1 MKRDHYLLR
10 IAARFEVAP
19 VVALLG
25 PRQCG
30 KTTLARMFAERLA
43 DTSVTRFDLEDPTDL
58 AALAEPKLALQG
70 LRGLVI
76 IDEIQR
82 APGLFPV
89 LRVLVDRPGNPA
101 RFLILGSASRD
112 LIRQSSETLAGRIS
126 HIELTPLQLGE
137 TGANAMHLLWER
149 GGFPPAFLAASDSAG
164 RQWRKDYVA
173 TFLERD
179 LPALGISIPP
189 QSLRRFWM
197 MLAHYHGQLLNL
209 SELGR
214 SFGTADTTVRGYLDI
229 LEATFMVR
237 LLRPWYENIGKR
249 QVKSPKLF
257 FRDSGLLHTL
267 LGIADQDALLHHP
280 KLGASWEGFALEET
294 IRALAVDAEEVWFW
308 GTHAGAELDLL
319 VTTDGRRLGFEIKY
333 TASPRVTKSMRAAI
347 ETLKLDRLVVV
358 YPGERR
364 LPLAENIEALGLTD
378 LVQAATMHRKE
389 VASDL
394 DFLGTLTL
402 VDPWAIP

>member
-1 MKRDHYLLR
+1 MLEISVSSVEYSRMERDRYLSK
-10 IAARFEVAP
+10 IAARFEVQP

-30 KTTLARMFAERLA
+30 KTTLARMYAERLT

-70 LRGLVI
+70 LRGLVV

-82 APGLFPV
+82 VPELFPV
-89 LRVLVDRPGNPA
+89 LRVLVDRPENGA

-112 LIRQSSETLAGRIS
+112 LIRQSSETLAGRIGQ
-126 HIELTPLQLGE
+126 IELTPLQLGE
-137 TGANAMHLLWER
+137 TGPGAIERLWMR
-149 GGFPPAFLAASDSAG
+149 GGFPPSLLAASEDVS

-173 TFLERD
+173 TFLDRD
-179 LPALGISIPP
+179 LPALGIAIPP

-197 MLAHYHGQLLNL
+197 MLAHYHGQLVNF

-214 SFGTADTTVRGYLDI
+214 SFGAADTTVRGYLDI

-237 LLRPWYENIGKR
+237 LLRPWHENVGKR

-257 FRDSGLLHTL
+257 FRDSGMLHTL
-267 LGIADQDALLHHP
+267 LGINDHDALLHHP
-280 KLGASWEGFALEET
+280 KLGGSWEGFALEET
-294 IRALAVDAEEVWFW
+294 LRALDTESEDAWFW
-308 GTHAGAELDLL
+308 ATHGGAELDLL
-319 VTTDGRRLGFEIKY
+319 VLRDGERLGYEIKY

-347 ETLKLDRLVVV
+347 DTLRLDRLSVV

-364 LPLAENIEALGLTD
+364 LPLAENIEAVGLGDVLQT
-378 LVQAATMHRKE
+378 V
-389 VASDL
+389 
-394 DFLGTLTL
+394 
-402 VDPWAIP
+402 

>member
-1 MKRDHYLLR
+1 MERDRYLSK
-10 IAARFEVAP
+10 IAARFEVQP

-30 KTTLARMFAERLA
+30 KTTLARMYAERLT

-70 LRGLVI
+70 LRGLVV

-82 APGLFPV
+82 VPELFPV
-89 LRVLVDRPGNPA
+89 LRVLVDRPENGA

-112 LIRQSSETLAGRIS
+112 LIRQSSETLAGRIGQ
-126 HIELTPLQLGE
+126 IELTPLQLGE
-137 TGANAMHLLWER
+137 TGPGSIQQLWMR
-149 GGFPPAFLAASDSAG
+149 GGFPPSLLAASEGAS

-173 TFLERD
+173 TFLDRD
-179 LPALGISIPP
+179 LPALGIAIPP

-197 MLAHYHGQLLNL
+197 MLAHYHGQLVNF

-214 SFGTADTTVRGYLDI
+214 SFGAADTTVRGYLDI

-237 LLRPWYENIGKR
+237 LLRPWHENVGKR

-267 LGIADQDALLHHP
+267 LGIADDDALLHHP
-280 KLGASWEGFALEET
+280 KLGGSWEGFALEET
-294 IRALAVDAEEVWFW
+294 LRALDFEAQDAWFW
-308 GTHAGAELDLL
+308 ATHGGAELDLL
-319 VTTDGRRLGFEIKY
+319 VLRDGERLGYEIKY
-333 TASPRVTKSMRAAI
+333 TASPRVTKSMRTAI
-347 ETLKLDRLVVV
+347 DTLRLDRLSVV

-364 LPLAENIEALGLTD
+364 LPLAENIEAVGLAD
-378 LVQAATMHRKE
+378 LVQTGAVH
-389 VASDL
+389 
-394 DFLGTLTL
+394 
-402 VDPWAIP
+402 

>member
-1 MKRDHYLLR
+1 MRRDRYLSK
-10 IAARFEVAP
+10 IAARFEVQP

-30 KTTLARMFAERLA
+30 KTTLARMYAERLT
-43 DTSVTRFDLEDPTDL
+43 DTPITRFDLEDPTDL

-70 LRGLVI
+70 LRGLVV

-82 APGLFPV
+82 VPDLFPV

-112 LIRQSSETLAGRIS
+112 LIRQSSETLAGRIG
-126 HIELTPLQLGE
+126 HLELTPLQLGE
-137 TGANAMHLLWER
+137 TGAESMHRLWER
-149 GGFPPAFLAASDSAG
+149 GGFPPAFLATGDSTS

-179 LPALGISIPP
+179 LPALGIGIPP

-214 SFGTADTTVRGYLDI
+214 SFGAADTTVRGYLDI

-237 LLRPWYENIGKR
+237 LLRPWYENVGKR
-249 QVKSPKLF
+249 QIKSPKLF
-257 FRDSGLLHTL
+257 FRDSGMLHTL
-267 LGIADQDALLHHP
+267 LGIADRDALLHHP
-280 KLGASWEGFALEET
+280 KLGGSWEGFALEET
-294 IRALAVDAEEVWFW
+294 IRAIEVGADEVWFW
-308 GTHAGAELDLL
+308 GTHGGAELDLL
-319 VTTDGRRLGFEIKY
+319 VTADGRRLGFEIKY

-347 ETLKLDRLVVV
+347 DTLKLDRLVVV
-358 YPGERR
+358 YPGDRR
-364 LPLAENIEALGLTD
+364 LTLAENVEALGLAD
-378 LVQAATMHRKE
+378 LVQALSSR
-389 VASDL
+389 
-394 DFLGTLTL
+394 
-402 VDPWAIP
+402 